1 MEKMP
6 SGNADTTFV
15 SNCDHDCIISYMA
28 RIFKVLCISL
38 TQSVVFQCISV
49 LCIIMELM
57 LLWISKGFLKWNYCC
72 YIAIAVFTNSNHH
85 FE

>member
-49 LCIIMELM
+49 LHSIMELM
-57 LLWISKGFLKWNYCC
+57 LPWISKGFLKMELILL
-72 YIAIAVFTNSNHH
+72 YIAIFINTNHH